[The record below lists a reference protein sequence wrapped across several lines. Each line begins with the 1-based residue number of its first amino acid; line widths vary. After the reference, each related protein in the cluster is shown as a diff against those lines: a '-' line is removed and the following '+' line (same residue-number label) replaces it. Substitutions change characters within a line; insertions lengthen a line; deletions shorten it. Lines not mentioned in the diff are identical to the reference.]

1 MRMQGLEIL
10 EASFKSKTVLTDV
23 FLGKK
28 PPPSNNGTTLL
39 RNKATR
45 YECLTWRV

>member
-1 MRMQGLEIL
+1 MQGLEIL
-10 EASFKSKTVLTDV
+10 KASFKSKTVLTDV

-28 PPPSNNGTTLL
+28 LPPSNNNGTTLL
-39 RNKATR
+39 RNATR